1 MIMIFN
7 DDARIKLKKG
17 IDTLADAV
25 QVTLGPKGRNVL
37 INSHLTKD
45 GITVAKAVN
54 LEDYVENAGAKLIR
68 DACSKTC
75 EDAGDGTTTSTVL
88 ARAIISEILNSNKD
102 PYVIKEEI
110 DRDVKTVVNF
120 IKEVK
125 QDVDLNKIKQIATI
139 SANND
144 SEIGNLIAEA
154 YSKIDGEGVLT
165 MEENKGSDTFIKVVE
180 GEQINRGFLSKFFI
194 NNTEQEEC
202 VLINPIVYSHK
213 GTISN
218 IKDILPQLEKAVS
231 KNRAILIL
239 TEGIEPEVLDTIV
252 MNKIQN
258 HLKVCVVKVPFEKLM
273 DITECEKAT
282 IDSRSTTIIAPNTKA
297 RVAVI
302 YVGANTETELLEKK
316 DRVEDAI
323 CAVKAAIEE
332 GIVPGGGWTYLN
344 ASKLLDKGIIKSAL
358 LAPLK
363 AILKNAGKDSDAIIE
378 CLLSNPEYGYD
389 ARDSVYCNLLK
400 EGIIDPAKVARTA
413 LENAASI
420 ATMFSLIECVI

>member
-1 MIMIFN
+1 MSILFN
-7 DDARIKLKKG
+7 DEARQKLKKG

-25 QVTLGPKGRNVL
+25 QITLGPKGRNVL

-54 LEDYVENAGAKLIR
+54 LEDYVEDMGCKLIR
-68 DACSKTC
+68 DACAKTC

-88 ARAIISEILNSNKD
+88 ARALISEILNSNKD
-102 PYVIKEEI
+102 PYIIKEEI

-144 SEIGNLIAEA
+144 SEIGDLLAEA
-154 YSKIDGEGVLT
+154 FSRIGMEGVIS
-165 MEENKGSDTFIKVVE
+165 MEENKGSDTFIKIVE
-180 GEQINRGFLSKFFI
+180 GIQLNRGFLSKFFI
-194 NNTEQEEC
+194 NNTEEGVCE
-202 VLINPIVYSHK
+202 LINPIVYSHK
-213 GTISN
+213 GNITN
-218 IKDILPQLEKAVS
+218 IKDILPQLEKAAATN
-231 KNRAILIL
+231 KPILIL
-239 TEGIEPEVLDTIV
+239 TEGIEPEVLDTVI
-252 MNKIQN
+252 MNKLQN
-258 HLKVCVVKVPFEKLM
+258 HLKVCVVKVPFEMLTN
-273 DITECEKAT
+273 IPVCEKAT
-282 IDSRSTTIIAPNTKA
+282 IDARSTTIIAPNTQAK
-297 RVAVI
+297 VAVI

-323 CAVKAAIEE
+323 CAVKSAIEE

-344 ASKLLDKGIIKSAL
+344 ASKLLDRGIIKSAL

>member
-1 MIMIFN
+1 
-7 DDARIKLKKG
+7 
-17 IDTLADAV
+17 
-25 QVTLGPKGRNVL
+25 
-37 INSHLTKD
+37 
-45 GITVAKAVN
+45 
-54 LEDYVENAGAKLIR
+54 
-68 DACSKTC
+68 
-75 EDAGDGTTTSTVL
+75 
-88 ARAIISEILNSNKD
+88 
-102 PYVIKEEI
+102 
-110 DRDVKTVVNF
+110 
-120 IKEVK
+120 
-125 QDVDLNKIKQIATI
+125 
-139 SANND
+139 
-144 SEIGNLIAEA
+144 
-154 YSKIDGEGVLT
+154 

-213 GTISN
+213 GNISN

-231 KNRAILIL
+231 NNRAILIL

-252 MNKIQN
+252 MNKVQN

-282 IDSRSTTIIAPNTKA
+282 IDSRTTTIIAPNTKA

-302 YVGANTETELLEKK
+302 YVGAASEVEMKEKK
-316 DRVEDAI
+316 DRFDDALHATRAAVEE
-323 CAVKAAIEE
+323 VKAAIEE

-344 ASKLLDKGIIKSAL
+344 ASKLLDRGIIKSAL

-389 ARDSVYCNLLK
+389 AKDSVYCNLLK

-413 LENAASI
+413 LENAASV
-420 ATMFSLIECVI
+420 AGMFLTTECVIADKKEENPMPMPPMGGGMGGMM

>member
-1 MIMIFN
+1 MIFN
-7 DDARIKLKKG
+7 DDARTKLKKG

-25 QVTLGPKGRNVL
+25 QITLGPKGRNVL

-54 LEDYVENAGAKLIR
+54 LEDYVEDAGAKLIR

-102 PYVIKEEI
+102 PYTIKEEI

-144 SEIGNLIAEA
+144 SEIGDLLAEA
-154 YSKIDGEGVLT
+154 FSRIGMEGVIS
-165 MEENKGSDTFIKVVE
+165 MEENKGSDTYIKVVE
-180 GEQINRGFLSKFFI
+180 GIQINRGFLSKFFV
-194 NNTEQEEC
+194 NNSEDNVCE
-202 VLINPIVYSHK
+202 LINPIVYSHK
-213 GTISN
+213 GNITN
-218 IKDILPQLEKAVS
+218 IKDILPQLEKAAAN
-231 KNRAILIL
+231 NRAILIL
-239 TEGIEPEVLDTIV
+239 TEGIEPEIVDTLV
-252 MNKIQN
+252 MNKLQN

-273 DITECEKAT
+273 DIPVCEKAT
-282 IDSRSTTIIAPNTKA
+282 IDARSTTIIAPNTQAK
-297 RVAVI
+297 VAVI
-302 YVGANTETELLEKK
+302 YVGANTETELIEKK

-323 CAVKAAIEE
+323 CAVKSAIEE
-332 GIVPGGGWTYLN
+332 GVVPGGGWTYLN
-344 ASKLLDKGIIKSAL
+344 ASKLLNKGIIKSAL

-363 AILKNAGKDSDAIIE
+363 TILKNAGKDSDAIIE

-389 ARDSVYCNLLK
+389 AKDSVYCNLLK